1 MRLQYSNGVL
11 SIEVAGRTRK
21 IGEIN
26 NRTLSVW
33 RHRDQHWMCKYNGY
47 GFNEAVMRDNRLFD
61 YVLIQDE
68 DKEGSEYYLVSR
80 EDILKHGI
88 IDQAEEFDK
97 QIFVPLHTLRKI
109 NTLED

>member
-1 MRLQYSNGVL
+1 
-11 SIEVAGRTRK
+11 SIEIAGRTRK
-21 IGEIN
+21 IGDIK
-26 NRTLSVW
+26 NRTLTVH
-33 RHRDQHWMCKYNGY
+33 RHRERHWMRKYNGY

-68 DKEGSEYYLVSR
+68 GPEGWEYYLVSR

-88 IDQAEEFDK
+88 VDQAEEFDK
-97 QIFVPLHTLRKI
+97 QIFVPLYILQKL

>member
-1 MRLQYSNGVL
+1 MRLLLSDGVL

-26 NRTLSVW
+26 NRTLSIW
-33 RHRDQHWMCKYNGY
+33 RKRNQHWMQKYNGY

-68 DKEGSEYYLVSR
+68 DSEGSEYYLVSR
-80 EDILKHGI
+80 ENILKHGI
-88 IDQAEEFDK
+88 VDQVEEFDK
-97 QIFVPLHTLRKI
+97 QIFVPIHILRKI